1 MRPFEADAEKARVVF
16 AEIYPSLF
24 YTRVRGRGPARIHD
38 REQVAET
45 AVALAGLD
53 ANGELTALFAA
64 PTAEARA
71 EEGWILG
78 VR

>member
-1 MRPFEADAEKARVVF
+1 MGGEVEPDQGVLAVQV
-16 AEIYPSLF
+16 L
-24 YTRVRGRGPARIHD
+24 GD

>member
-1 MRPFEADAEKARVVF
+1 
-16 AEIYPSLF
+16 
-24 YTRVRGRGPARIHD
+24 VRGRGPARIHD

-45 AVALAGLD
+45 AIALAGLD
-53 ANGELTALFAA
+53 ASGELTALFAA
-64 PTAEARA
+64 PTAEARV